1 MKYWGSRR
9 STLPTL
15 NHLVALEATARLGS
29 FRAAAEEMHLTQ
41 GAVAQQIRALE
52 SELGYPLFVRQPRGL
67 STTTQGA
74 DYVDRVRL
82 ALGIIGDATKEFLD
96 QNQQSAPGR
105 LTLSTT
111 SAFASRWLIPRL
123 PRLAE
128 AYPDIS
134 IMIDASDV
142 VRPLYGKGRVDMAIR
157 WGVPP
162 FAEGNAQ
169 FLLPGK
175 AIPVCAPILI
185 AQKQLSSPESLADM
199 PLISDSHNNWKRWF
213 DAYRITG
220 TRPTG
225 LTFSQ
230 TSLALEAAEQG
241 MGIALVPEVLVE
253 TALKTGALVQ
263 AIGGQYQLDTDVG
276 FYILTALPYPGE
288 SITGKVVSWLLEE
301 ARLSQLNQL
310 KINE

>member
-1 MKYWGSRR
+1 MKHWGSRR
-9 STLPTL
+9 GALPTL
-15 NHLVALEATARLGS
+15 NYLVALESTARLGS

-52 SELGYPLFVRQPRGL
+52 SELGCPLFVRQPRGL
-67 STTTQGA
+67 SPTIQGA

-82 ALGIIGDATKEFLD
+82 ALGIVGEATKEFLD
-96 QNQQSAPGR
+96 QDQRSEPGR

-128 AYPDIS
+128 AHPDIS

-175 AIPVCAPILI
+175 AIPVCAPSLI
-185 AQKQLSSPESLADM
+185 SQKKLTRPEHLADM

-220 TRPTG
+220 ARPTG

-241 MGIALVPEVLVE
+241 MGIALVPKVLVE
-253 TALKTGALVQ
+253 AALKTGALVQ
-263 AIGGQYQLDTDVG
+263 ATGRQYQLDTDVG
-276 FYILTALPYPGE
+276 FYVLTAEPYAGE
-288 SITGKVVSWLLEE
+288 SVTGRVVGWLLEE
-301 ARLSQLNQL
+301 AKISQPGS
-310 KINE
+310 NE